1 MENHKVNSYHS
12 DTKNTIQ
19 HEGVITKITNQKVTV
34 SLNGNINCEG
44 CNAKTIC
51 GSTESNQKEIEVLTS
66 NPSFQLNDPV
76 DVIIS
81 KDLGMKAV
89 FWAYVLP
96 FILVISVLMFSSFL
110 VKEWIA
116 GLLSIFVLIPYY
128 LLLFAFKKEFVKS
141 FKFSILKT
149 S

>member
-1 MENHKVNSYHS
+1 MENYKLNSYHS

-19 HEGVITKITNQKVTV
+19 HDGVITKITNQKVTV
-34 SLNGNINCEG
+34 SLNGNINCEA
-44 CNAKTIC
+44 CNAKTVC
-51 GSTESNQKEIEVLTS
+51 GSSESNQKEIEVLTT
-66 NPSFQLNDPV
+66 NPSLQLNDTV

-89 FWAYVLP
+89 FWAYFLP
-96 FILVISVLMFSSFL
+96 FILIISVLIISSLF

-128 LLLFAFKKEFVKS
+128 LLLFVFKKEFVKS

-149 S
+149 T